1 MKEWFYTITESM
13 LALGLRG
20 SELNLFANLYGY
32 SQKGDGC
39 CYATRAELAT
49 RCGVSSKRT
58 VDAALASLEKKG
70 LICRLEVVKEGQT
83 IPAYQYVG
91 KAAEGVQKLHGGGCK
106 NCTHGK

>member
-13 LALGLRG
+13 LSLGLRG
-20 SELNLFANLYGY
+20 TELNLFAILYGY

-58 VDAALASLEKKG
+58 IDAALDSLEERGFIVRVNVLKK
-70 LICRLEVVKEGQT
+70 GQT
-83 IPAYQYVG
+83 IPAYQYTG
-91 KAAEGVQKLHGGGCK
+91 ETSEGVQKLHRGGCK